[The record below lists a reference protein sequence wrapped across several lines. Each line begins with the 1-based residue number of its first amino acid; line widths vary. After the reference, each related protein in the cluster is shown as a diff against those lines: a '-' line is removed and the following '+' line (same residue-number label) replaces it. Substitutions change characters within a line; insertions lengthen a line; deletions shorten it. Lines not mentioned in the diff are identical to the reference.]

1 MEKVKGH
8 MEAKGVKD
16 KGKRLKLKCRVLQAI
31 VLIGWMV
38 EMMIAAKV
46 GRAAFQWLPWA
57 MLPLTALAALGVK
70 IFSAL
75 PKQEQE
81 GVRIFSASVLT
92 SHPALL
98 LLMMICVNLAA
109 FYFSCKG

>member
-1 MEKVKGH
+1 
-8 MEAKGVKD
+8 MEAKDVKAE
-16 KGKRLKLKCRVLQAI
+16 GKRLKLNCRVLQAI

-38 EMMIAAKV
+38 EMMIAAKA

-57 MLPLTALAALGVK
+57 MLPLTALAALAVK
-70 IFSAL
+70 AFSAL
-75 PKQEQE
+75 PKQEKE
-81 GVRIFSASVLT
+81 RVRIFSPLVLT

-98 LLMMICVNLAA
+98 LFMMICINLAA